1 MKLFSILLTWVFN
14 FSTNQAQNK
23 INKEELKPSKSFQ
36 KVAFTGVVKD
46 AKNGAALEG
55 ATIFLHDIKV
65 GAISNTN
72 GIFATSEFPSGTYLV
87 EVSFVGYATII
98 ETITFNKNMEKN
110 FAMVASVADNDVVTV
125 TGFASASKLKQS
137 AQPISIVKRIDLSQ
151 TTSTNIIDA
160 LSKRV
165 PGLNNVSTGP
175 AISKPIIRGLGS
187 NRIVVIN
194 DGVRQEGQQW
204 GEEHGIEID
213 ENSVQKAE
221 VIKGPASLMYG
232 SDAMA
237 GVVNILTNIPI
248 EQKTI
253 KANIGYQFLDNNG
266 LNAVNGNIAAHLKN
280 GFNWNVYGTYKSAK
294 DYQNKYDGRVFNS
307 RYNERNFGGYFGI
320 NKSWGYSHLLISN
333 FNQQLGLVEGERDF
347 ATGRFLIFSGTAQE
361 RIAINDELES
371 RILNIPYQKVQHFK
385 IASDNNF
392 VLGKGRVTANVA
404 FQENKRLEFGDAFQ
418 YASPSLNFNLQ
429 TITYN
434 FQYHAHEKNGWKTS
448 VGINGMSQK
457 NKNGAEEVLIPE
469 YNQFDIGAFVFTK
482 KTFEKY
488 TFSGSLRADTRN
500 IAGKELFEGA
510 DYKFKAFNKNFSN
523 LSGSIGIAYDITKNV
538 TLKLNAARGYRAPSV
553 AELASN
559 GEHEGTNRYEY
570 GDNNLAT
577 ETSIQF
583 DAGIEINTEHFTVGF
598 NAFNNNINNYTYYSK
613 LEAIGGGDSVVVSAN
628 GPATAFKFR
637 QGNAH
642 LNGFEL
648 KFDLHPHPLDWL
660 HFENNFSF
668 VAGNFNQQIESMN
681 RLPFMPAPRWQSA
694 LRADI
699 KKIKSHLKNSYA
711 KIEMDNVL
719 PQNKIFDAYDTETI
733 TAAYTLFNI
742 GIGTDIFN
750 HSKKIMSAYFAL
762 NNISDLAYQNHL
774 SRLKYT
780 AVNNFTG
787 RQGVFNMGRN
797 YSIKLQIPLEFHL
810 K

>member
-1 MKLFSILLTWVFN
+1 MKLFSILLLFIFT
-14 FSTNQAQNK
+14 FSKTQAQNK
-23 INKEELKPSKSFQ
+23 INKEEIKFSKSVQ
-36 KVAFTGVVKD
+36 KVTFNGKVTD
-46 AKNGAALEG
+46 AKNGATLIG
-55 ATIFLHDIKV
+55 ASIFLHEIKV
-65 GAISNTN
+65 GAISTAD
-72 GIFATSEFPSGTYLV
+72 GTFGTSNFPSGTYLV

-98 ETITFNKNMEKN
+98 ETIIFNKNTEKN
-110 FAMVASVADNDVVTV
+110 FSMVASVADHDAVTV
-125 TGFASASKLKQS
+125 TGVASASKLKQS
-137 AQPISIVKRIDLSQ
+137 AQPISIVKKIDLAQ

-204 GEEHGIEID
+204 GDEHGIEID

-237 GVVNILTNIPI
+237 GVVNILTNTPI

-253 KANIGYQFLDNNG
+253 KGNIGYQFLDNNA
-266 LNAVNGNIAAHLKN
+266 LNVVNGNIAAHLKN
-280 GFNWNVYGTYKSAK
+280 GVNWNIYGTYKSAK

-307 RYNERNFGGYFGI
+307 RYNEKNFGGYFGI

-333 FNQQLGLVEGERDF
+333 FNQQVGLVEGERDF
-347 ATGRFLIFSGTAQE
+347 ATGRFLIFSGTTQE
-361 RIAINDELES
+361 RVVTNNELES
-371 RILNIPYQKVQHFK
+371 RSLNTPYQKVQHFK
-385 IASDNNF
+385 IALDNNF
-392 VLGKGRVTANVA
+392 VIGKGRVTANIA
-404 FQENKRLEFGDAFQ
+404 FQQNNRLEFGDALQ
-418 YASPSLNFNLQ
+418 YATPSINFNLKS
-429 TITYN
+429 ITYN
-434 FQYHAHEKNGWKTS
+434 FQYHAYEKNGWKTS
-448 VGINGMSQK
+448 VGINGMKQQ
-457 NKNGAEEVLIPE
+457 NRNGAEEVLIPE
-469 YNQFDIGAFVFTK
+469 YNQFDIGAFIYTK
-482 KTFEKY
+482 KTFTKY
-488 TFSGSLRADTRN
+488 TLSGGLRADTRN
-500 IAGKELFEGA
+500 IAGKELIQGA
-510 DYKFKAFNKNFSN
+510 EYKFKAFNKNFSN
-523 LSGSIGIAYDITKNV
+523 LSGSIGIAYDLSNDI
-538 TLKLNAARGYRAPSV
+538 TLKINAARGYRAPSV
-553 AELASN
+553 AELATN

-570 GDNNLAT
+570 GDNNLIS
-577 ETSIQF
+577 ETSLQF

-598 NAFNNNINNYTYYSK
+598 NAFNNNINNYIYYGK
-613 LEAIGGGDSVVVSAN
+613 LEAKGGGDSIVVGTN

-637 QGNAH
+637 QGNAQ

-648 KFDLHPHPLDWL
+648 KFDVHPHPLDWL

-668 VAGNFNQQIESMN
+668 VAGNFNQQIESTN
-681 RLPFMPAPRWQSA
+681 RLPFMPAPRWQSE

-699 KKIKSHLKNSYA
+699 KKIKTHLKNAYA
-711 KIEMDNVL
+711 KLEMDNVL
-719 PQNKIFDAYDTETI
+719 PQNKIFDAYDTESKTVG
-733 TAAYTLFNI
+733 YTLINF

-750 HSKKIMSAYFAL
+750 RSKKIMSAYFAL
-762 NNISDLAYQNHL
+762 NNITDFAYQNHL